1 MHTLFKN
8 KEIFF
13 KDKKFV
19 IIFSCT
25 KCNQQLQPIASI
37 RQITS
42 HKSSNPPKITEKGL
56 GPRQF
61 PVFRTKRLREA
72 EFGLPHLMNVKY
84 MQQSATWYGAD
95 YFFTSTETERG
106 RSAEDGPAEMTNS
119 PGSTTNVLEAT
130 S

>member
-1 MHTLFKN
+1 MQ
-8 KEIFF
+8 
-13 KDKKFV
+13 
-19 IIFSCT
+19 S
-25 KCNQQLQPIASI
+25 QLQSIASI
-37 RQITS
+37 RQFGNSAIHFAQIIES
-42 HKSSNPPKITEKGL
+42 AKIKGKGL

-84 MQQSATWYGAD
+84 MQQSATWYSAD